1 MKKAALLFIVSTFF
15 AATSASAHAFD
26 GKRSGFQIGLGLGA
40 HSSELTYDNNFG
52 SSDIEPE
59 QNLAVSLMLGYGFS
73 NRVVVHLGGKG
84 GKVLVNDEAASLAIA
99 GVGGSFYLTELS
111 PSLYLTGL
119 VGSASIS
126 LDEEEADQG
135 DSGDGWL
142 VGIGFEVAERLHL
155 ELSHAQ
161 ADLTDPDNT
170 AITSTLE
177 SSFLTLQYIWY

>member
-1 MKKAALLFIVSTFF
+1 MKKAALLFIIGFF
-15 AATSASAHAFD
+15 FTATSVSAHAFD

-40 HSSELTYDNNFG
+40 HSSELTYNNNFG
-52 SSDIEPE
+52 PSEIEPE

-73 NRVVVHLGGKG
+73 NRVIVHFGGKG
-84 GKVLVNDEAASLAIA
+84 GSILINDEAASLAIA
-99 GVGGSFYLTELS
+99 GIGGSFYLSELS

-119 VGSASIS
+119 VGGAAVS
-126 LDEEEADQG
+126 LDEEKADQG

-142 VGIGFEVAERLHL
+142 VGIGYEVAERLHL

-161 ADLTDPDNT
+161 AELTDPDNT

-177 SSFLTLQYIWY
+177 SSFVTLQYVWY